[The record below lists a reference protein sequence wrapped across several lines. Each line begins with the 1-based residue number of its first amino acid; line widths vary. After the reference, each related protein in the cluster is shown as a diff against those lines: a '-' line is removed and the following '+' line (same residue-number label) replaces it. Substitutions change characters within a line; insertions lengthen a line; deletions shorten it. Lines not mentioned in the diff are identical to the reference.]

1 MVIDFPNKD
10 GTFSRTFLHCT
21 EGLDFKLGT
30 SIRGYKNKTKL
41 KGLRWR
47 KVAHKTLALCLPFV
61 DYKEW
66 LRKGAKIINNLI
78 NFPDCMK
85 YAEGERGI
93 RLFFN
98 SKGILRS
105 IDMDSIPEIVNLLD
119 FCEFYADGELMR
131 NEIVKFE
138 KDPTSMKG
146 IDVRLLQ
153 RDV

>member
-1 MVIDFPNKD
+1 MEEREREKQSQTSPQIFFRDLDGKIDVDLDSNQQGVKFEVGKAFEHGIVSVLDLPNKD
-10 GTFSRTFLHCT
+10 GTFSCTF
-21 EGLDFKLGT
+21 
-30 SIRGYKNKTKL
+30 
-41 KGLRWR
+41 
-47 KVAHKTLALCLPFV
+47 
-61 DYKEW
+61 
-66 LRKGAKIINNLI
+66 
-78 NFPDCMK
+78 FPDCMK

-138 KDPTSMKG
+138 KDPTSMKW